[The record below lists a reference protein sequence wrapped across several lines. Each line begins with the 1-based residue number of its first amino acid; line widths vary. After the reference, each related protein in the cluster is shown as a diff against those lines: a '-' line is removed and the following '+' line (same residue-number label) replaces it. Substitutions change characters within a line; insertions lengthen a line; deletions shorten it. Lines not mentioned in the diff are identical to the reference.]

1 MSQFTGNPFWDY
13 SLVHYGRSEV
23 ARACL
28 ELQEGVGANVNLVL
42 FCCWLGSSGQVLTV
56 QDLDEA
62 EEIIRDWNEQVVEP
76 LRGVRR
82 FVQSEFAGFAD
93 QEWPQDVKQLEL
105 RAERVVQ
112 NRLCNWWRT
121 KCGSSTDTDRD
132 DRRKLSGEEQLQ
144 NLNLYLSRTSDI
156 AIHSGSPL
164 AWPLASAKP
173 KN

>member
-13 SLVHYGRSEV
+13 SLVHYGRPEV

-28 ELQEGVGANVNLVL
+28 ELQEDVGANVNLVL

-93 QEWPQDVKQLEL
+93 QEGPQDVKQLEL

>member
-1 MSQFTGNPFWDY
+1 LSQFTGNPFWDY
-13 SLVHYGRSEV
+13 SLVHYGRPEV

-28 ELQEGVGANVNLVL
+28 ELQEDVGANVNLVL

-121 KCGSSTDTDRD
+121 KCGSSKDKDRD

-164 AWPLASAKP
+164 AWPLASVKP

>member
-1 MSQFTGNPFWDY
+1 LNQLSDNPFWDY
-13 SLVHYGRSEV
+13 SLVHYGRPEV

-28 ELQEGVGANVNLVL
+28 ELQDDIGANVNLVL

-93 QEWPQDVKQLEL
+93 QEWPQEVKQLEL
-105 RAERVVQ
+105 KAERVVQ

-121 KCGSSTDTDRD
+121 KSGSSMDSAD
-132 DRRKLSGEEQLQ
+132 SGELGVRQQLQ
-144 NLNLYLSRTSDI
+144 NLNLYLSRTSDV
-156 AIHSGSPL
+156 AINSGSPL
-164 AWPLASAKP
+164 VWPVASAKF
-173 KN
+173 KS

>member
-1 MSQFTGNPFWDY
+1 LSQLADNPFWDY

-42 FCCWLGSSGQVLTV
+42 FCCWLGSFGQVLTV

-62 EEIIRDWNEQVVEP
+62 EEVIRDWNEQVVEP

-82 FVQSEFAGFAD
+82 FVRSEFAGFAD
-93 QEWPQDVKQLEL
+93 QKWPQEVKQLEL
-105 RAERVVQ
+105 KAERVVQ

-121 KCGSSTDTDRD
+121 KYGSSTDSA
-132 DRRKLSGEEQLQ
+132 DRRELSGEQQLQ

-156 AIHSGSPL
+156 TINSGSPL
-164 AWPLASAKP
+164 LWPVASAKP

>member
-1 MSQFTGNPFWDY
+1 LSQLADNPFWDY

-42 FCCWLGSSGQVLTV
+42 FCCWLGSFGQVLTV

-62 EEIIRDWNEQVVEP
+62 EEVIRDWNEQVVEP

-82 FVQSEFAGFAD
+82 FVRSEFAGFAD
-93 QEWPQDVKQLEL
+93 QEWPQEVKQLEL

-112 NRLCNWWRT
+112 NRLCNWWQT
-121 KCGSSTDTDRD
+121 KYGSSRDTGSTNR
-132 DRRKLSGEEQLQ
+132 SEPGGEQQLQ

-156 AIHSGSPL
+156 TINYGSPL
-164 AWPLASAKP
+164 VWPVASAKP

>member
-1 MSQFTGNPFWDY
+1 M
-13 SLVHYGRSEV
+13 

-28 ELQEGVGANVNLVL
+28 ELQEDVGANVNLVL

>member
-1 MSQFTGNPFWDY
+1 MGQLADNPFWDY
-13 SLVHYGRSEV
+13 SLVHYGRPEV

-28 ELQEGVGANVNLVL
+28 ELQEDVGANVNLVL
-42 FCCWLGSSGQVLTV
+42 FCCWLGSFGQVLTV

-62 EEIIRDWNEQVVEP
+62 EEVIRDWNEQVVEP

-82 FVQSEFAGFAD
+82 FVRSEFAGFAD
-93 QEWPQDVKQLEL
+93 QKWPQAIKQLEL
-105 RAERVVQ
+105 KAERVVQ

-121 KCGSSTDTDRD
+121 KYGGSTDSA
-132 DRRKLSGEEQLQ
+132 DRRELSGEQQLQ

-156 AIHSGSPL
+156 AINDGSPL
-164 AWPLASAKP
+164 VWPVASAKP

>member
-1 MSQFTGNPFWDY
+1 
-13 SLVHYGRSEV
+13 V

-28 ELQEGVGANVNLVL
+28 ELQEDVGANVNLVL